1 MKAEKITR
9 YQYLVERMELLYKA
23 AWDCKCPKLTEALT
37 RKARA
42 LKDKALA
49 SWATYEP
56 MTRRA
61 HQLETCLEA
70 LA

>member
-1 MKAEKITR
+1 MDAIKISRYEYLLERRALLAE
-9 YQYLVERMELLYKA
+9 A
-23 AWDCKCPKLTEALT
+23 AWSCACPKLMATYFIMADKIKE
-37 RKARA
+37 
-42 LKDKALA
+42 KALA
-49 SWATYEP
+49 SRVHDAP

>member
-1 MKAEKITR
+1 MDAIKISR
-9 YQYLVERMELLYKA
+9 YEYLMERRALLGEA
-23 AWDCKCPKLTEALT
+23 AWSCSCPRLMAVYFEMADKIKE
-37 RKARA
+37 
-42 LKDKALA
+42 KALA
-49 SWATYEP
+49 SWVTDEP